1 MFLTTTLGTARAI
14 PVLPILRSR
23 RRNLKLL
30 HIDSSISGAQSVS
43 RQLSASIVTRLKDT
57 SPGLGV
63 SYRDLAAH
71 PVPHQSPAILFA
83 KLRSLYESG
92 VLADALGDMVAAAVQ
107 SDAQIDA
114 SAQDEFAATN
124 VALDEF
130 LAADI
135 VVIGAPMYNFGI
147 PSQLK
152 AWIDCLAAPGKTF
165 SYTATGVEGLAGS
178 KKVIVAS
185 SRGGFYSASS
195 PMAFMDHQETFL
207 SNFFGFIGITDITF
221 VRAEGVNTG
230 PEQRQRALESALA
243 EIAVLKAA

>member
-1 MFLTTTLGTARAI
+1 M
-14 PVLPILRSR
+14 
-23 RRNLKLL
+23 KLL

-43 RQLSASIVTRLKDT
+43 RELSASIVTRLKDT
-57 SPGLGV
+57 LPGLGA
-63 SYRDLAAH
+63 SYRDLAAD
-71 PVPHQSPAILFA
+71 PVPHQSPAILSA
-83 KLRSLYESG
+83 KLKSLYEAG
-92 VLADALGDMVAAAVQ
+92 ALAGEIGERVAAAMQ
-107 SDAQIDA
+107 GGAQVDA
-114 SAQDEFAATN
+114 SAQDEFVATS

-185 SRGGFYSASS
+185 SRGGFYSESS

-207 SNFFGFIGITDITF
+207 ASFFGFLGITDMTF

-230 PEQRQRALESALA
+230 PEQRQRALEAALA
-243 EIAVLKAA
+243 EVALLRAA

>member
-1 MFLTTTLGTARAI
+1 
-14 PVLPILRSR
+14 
-23 RRNLKLL
+23 LKLL

-43 RQLSASIVTRLKDT
+43 RQLSASIVTRLRDN

-63 SYRDLAAH
+63 SYRDLAAE
-71 PVPHQSPAILFA
+71 PVPHQSPATRFA
-83 KLRSLYESG
+83 KLKSLYEAG
-92 VLADALGDMVAAAVQ
+92 ALAGEIGEMVAAAMQ
-107 SDAQIDA
+107 GGAQVDA
-114 SAQDEFAATN
+114 SAQDEVAATN

>member
-1 MFLTTTLGTARAI
+1 
-14 PVLPILRSR
+14 
-23 RRNLKLL
+23 LKLL

-57 SPGLGV
+57 LPSLGV
-63 SYRDLAAH
+63 SYRDLAAK
-71 PVPHQSPAILFA
+71 PVPHQSPATRFA
-83 KLRSLYESG
+83 KLKALYEAG
-92 VLADALGDMVAAAVQ
+92 VLAGEIGEMVAAAMHGG
-107 SDAQIDA
+107 AQVDA
-114 SAQDEFAATN
+114 SAQDEVAATN

-165 SYTATGVEGLAGS
+165 RYTATGVEGLAGS

-207 SNFFGFIGITDITF
+207 AGFFGFIGITDITF

>member
-1 MFLTTTLGTARAI
+1 M
-14 PVLPILRSR
+14 
-23 RRNLKLL
+23 KLL
-30 HIDSSISGAQSVS
+30 HIDSSISGAESVS
-43 RQLSASIVTRLKDT
+43 RQLSASIVSRFKDT
-57 SPGLGV
+57 LPGLGV
-63 SYRDLAAH
+63 SYRDLAAD

-83 KLRSLYESG
+83 KLKSLYEAG
-92 VLADALGDMVAAAVQ
+92 ALAGEIGERVAAAMQ
-107 SDAQIDA
+107 GGAQVDA
-114 SAQDEFAATN
+114 SAQVAATN

-185 SRGGFYSASS
+185 SRGGFYAASS

-207 SNFFGFIGITDITF
+207 TSFFGFIGVTDITF